1 MNIIVCPGSSEA
13 VQEAK
18 DLFGDSRVVAGA
30 WRAPIH
36 INDLTEDEATFATEY
51 FQNQGKKVSVEA

>member
-1 MNIIVCPGSSEA
+1 VI
-13 VQEAK
+13 QEW
-18 DLFGDSRVVAGA
+18 LPERGEHPSTS
-30 WRAPIH
+30 PIH